1 MTDNL
6 CCQRCAGKIE
16 GWTCQSCGQEF
27 SESPDGRLV
36 FCEPVLDA
44 APRPAP
50 GREAVQAILRPMV
63 LSVASSA
70 MFTAHE
76 RDDYLRRKTDSI
88 LALFADQGETT

>member
-50 GREAVQAILRPMV
+50 GREAVARVMRECLHLKDADETLGGLDRAV
-63 LSVASSA
+63 
-70 MFTAHE
+70 T
-76 RDDYLRRKTDSI
+76 RI